1 MVDKASLDESS
12 SGSTQSGRA
21 KLLVIDDEE
30 LMCELLSA
38 MLSSDFEVVV
48 LPSSREALKRLCSG
62 EVFDL
67 VLCDLMMP
75 ELSGMELFAQLQAS
89 HPVQAE
95 RIVFMTGGSY
105 TDEAH
110 DFLAEKGRFQLQKPF
125 RHDAL
130 LAMVRQRLG
139 ALGLMAR

>member
-1 MVDKASLDESS
+1 MVDKAPLDEIS
-12 SGSTQSGRA
+12 SGVTQSGRA

-48 LPSSREALKRLCSG
+48 LSSSREAAKRLCSG

-75 ELSGMELFAQLQAS
+75 ELSGMELFTQVQAS
-89 HPVQAE
+89 RPAQAE

-139 ALGLMAR
+139 DLGLMAR

>member
-1 MVDKASLDESS
+1 MVDKAAMDGSS
-12 SGSTQSGRA
+12 SGSTQGRRA

-38 MLSSDFEVVV
+38 MLSSDFDVVV
-48 LPSSREALKRLCSG
+48 LSSSREALKRLCSG
-62 EVFDL
+62 EAYDL
-67 VLCDLMMP
+67 VVCDLMMP
-75 ELSGMELFAQLQAS
+75 ELTGMELFAQLQDS
-89 HPVQAE
+89 HPAQAE

-130 LAMVRQRLG
+130 LAMVRQRL
-139 ALGLMAR
+139 AELGPMTR